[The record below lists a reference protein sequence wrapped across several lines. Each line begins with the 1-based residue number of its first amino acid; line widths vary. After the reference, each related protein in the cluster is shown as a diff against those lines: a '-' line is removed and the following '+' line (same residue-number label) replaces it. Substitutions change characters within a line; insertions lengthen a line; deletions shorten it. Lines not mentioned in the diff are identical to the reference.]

1 MSAQRMLSS
10 LGLTIALAIS
20 LAAGATA
27 QTYPDQPIKLIV
39 PLGAG
44 GTPDVIARLMAQRLS
59 PQLGQP
65 VVVENRPGA
74 GATIG
79 LKAVATA
86 EPNGYTLLV
95 GSTSSLAINPTLYK
109 KLDYAPAKDLV
120 PVAMW
125 ATIPN
130 VLVVDSSVPA
140 NTLAELVAYSKAN
153 PGKLHHGSTLGTPP
167 HLLGEFVRAR
177 SGADLTYVPYKGRGS
192 AMADLLGGNIQVTA
206 DSLATLVPYFEQG
219 KIRPLVVTSAARL
232 PELPNVPTLA
242 EAGLDGYP
250 PDTWMGVAAPAGTPE
265 SVVRALN
272 TAMNAILATAET
284 KESLAK
290 LGFTPSVGSPRDF
303 AERIALDRQTWS
315 AVVKLTA
322 VQAE

>member
-1 MSAQRMLSS
+1 MSTKRTVSS
-10 LGLTIALAIS
+10 LGVAVALAIS
-20 LAAGATA
+20 LAGGATA
-27 QTYPDQPIKLIV
+27 QTYPAQPIKLIV

-44 GTPDVIARLMAQRLS
+44 GTPDVIARLVAQWLS

-74 GATIG
+74 GATLG

-95 GSTSSLAINPTLYK
+95 GSTSSLAINPTLYQ

-130 VLVVDSSVPA
+130 VLVVDASVPA

-167 HLLGEFVRAR
+167 HLLGEFVRAKT
-177 SGADLTYVPYKGRGS
+177 GADLTYVPYKGRGS

-219 KIRPLVVTSAARL
+219 KIKPLAVTSAARL

-242 EAGLDGYP
+242 EAGLHGYP

-265 SVVRALN
+265 SIVHTLN
-272 TAMNAILATAET
+272 TAINAILAAAET
-284 KESLAK
+284 KQSLAK
-290 LGFTPSVGSPRDF
+290 LGFTPSVGSPHDF
-303 AERIALDRQTWS
+303 AERIALDRLTWS

-322 VQAE
+322 VKVD

>member
-1 MSAQRMLSS
+1 MSARRMVSTLSS
-10 LGLTIALAIS
+10 AVALAIGI
-20 LAAGATA
+20 AAGATA
-27 QTYPDQPIKLIV
+27 QTYPDKPIKLIV

-44 GTPDVIARLMAQRLS
+44 GTPDVIARLVAQRLS
-59 PQLGQP
+59 PRLGQP

-109 KLDYAPAKDLV
+109 KLDFTAAKDLV

-130 VLVVDSSVPA
+130 VLVVDSAVPA
-140 NTLAELVAYSKAN
+140 STLAELVAYSKQN

-177 SGADLTYVPYKGRGS
+177 SGADMTYVPYKGRGS
-192 AMADLLGGNIQVTA
+192 AMADLLGGQIQVTA
-206 DSLATLVPYFEQG
+206 DSLATLAPYFEQG
-219 KIRPLVVTSAARL
+219 KVRPLLVTSAARL
-232 PELPNVPTLA
+232 PELPNVPTMA
-242 EAGLDGYP
+242 ELGLNGYP
-250 PDTWMGVAAPAGTPE
+250 PDTWMGIAAPAGTPE
-265 SVVRALN
+265 GVVSTLN
-272 TAMNAILATAET
+272 AAINAVLASAET

-290 LGFTPSVGSPRDF
+290 LGFAPRTGSPRDF
-303 AERIALDRQTWS
+303 ADRIARDREAWS
-315 AVVKLTA
+315 AVVSLTA

>member
-1 MSAQRMLSS
+1 MSARRMVSTLSS
-10 LGLTIALAIS
+10 AVALAIGI
-20 LAAGATA
+20 AAGATA
-27 QTYPDQPIKLIV
+27 QTYPDKPIKLIV

-44 GTPDVIARLMAQRLS
+44 GTPDVIARLVAQRLS
-59 PQLGQP
+59 PRLGQP

-109 KLDYAPAKDLV
+109 KLDFTAAKDLV

-130 VLVVDSSVPA
+130 VLVVDSAVPA
-140 NTLAELVAYSKAN
+140 STLAELVAYSKQN
-153 PGKLHHGSTLGTPP
+153 PGKLLHGSTLGTPP

-177 SGADLTYVPYKGRGS
+177 SGADMTYVPYKGRGS
-192 AMADLLGGNIQVTA
+192 AMADLLGGQIQVTA
-206 DSLATLVPYFEQG
+206 DSLATLAPYFEQG
-219 KIRPLVVTSAARL
+219 KVRPLLVTSAARL
-232 PELPNVPTLA
+232 PELPNVPTMA
-242 EAGLDGYP
+242 ELGLNGYP
-250 PDTWMGVAAPAGTPE
+250 PDTWMGIAAPAGTPE
-265 SVVRALN
+265 GVVSTLN
-272 TAMNAILATAET
+272 AAINAVLASAET

-290 LGFTPSVGSPRDF
+290 LGFAPRTGSPRDF
-303 AERIALDRQTWS
+303 ADRIARDREAWS
-315 AVVKLTA
+315 AVVSLTA